1 MLKYKKYSVGHPTRI
16 IDNFKNVSHE
26 KCEGN
31 CPYTNCKGI
40 HLTLPYFGIMKAT
53 FLPPTNLLH
62 PVLPI
67 KFQKDKLKFPLC
79 YTCAEKENKKQCT
92 CTDKERSFTHTY
104 CTPEIEVAIN
114 MGYQIVKIH
123 ELLHW
128 SESEMYDVKNKT
140 GGLFTKYI
148 NTFLKLKQQASGFP
162 SEISTVEQKK
172 DYIDKYLVHE
182 GIMLDGKEIEK
193 NAGLRNLSKLA
204 LNSFYGKFGQRT
216 NMKKTKYVQDI
227 AEFINIFTDQSKIVT
242 DFHIMNNDVLMLE
255 CEEAQKFQKY
265 SMNTNVVIAAF
276 CTSWARIKLWTE
288 MNKLGDRVVYH
299 DTDSII
305 FSVKDCHQYMPPLGK
320 YLGDLTDELSCKE
333 LGCKKVE
340 CEGHWIVEFVSC
352 GPKNYTYR
360 LNSGEV
366 VCKVRG
372 FSLNYRA
379 SQVINF
385 ESMKEALYSW
395 KNNDKKELVTI
406 RTEILRDKKSP
417 KVYNR
422 VVHKHY
428 GVVYDKRIVLDNF
441 TTVPYGYRF

>member
-1 MLKYKKYSVGHPTRI
+1 M
-16 IDNFKNVSHE
+16 
-26 KCEGN
+26 
-31 CPYTNCKGI
+31 
-40 HLTLPYFGIMKAT
+40 TLPYFGIMKAT

-62 PVLPI
+62 PVLPT
-67 KFQKDKLKFPLC
+67 KFHKDKLKFPLC
-79 YTCAEKENKKQCT
+79 YTCPEKENKKQCT
-92 CTDKERSFTHTY
+92 CTDKERPFRYTY
-104 CTPEIEVAIN
+104 CTPEIKVAIN

-123 ELLHW
+123 EVLHW

-193 NAGLRNLSKLA
+193 NPGLRNLSKLA

-227 AEFINIFTDQSKIVT
+227 GEFINIFTDQSKIVT

-255 CEEAQKFQKY
+255 YEETQNFQKY

-276 CTSWARIKLWTE
+276 CTSWVRIKLWTE

-320 YLGDLTDELSCKE
+320 YLGDLTDEL
-333 LGCKKVE
+333 
-340 CEGHWIVEFVSC
+340 
-352 GPKNYTYR
+352 
-360 LNSGEV
+360 
-366 VCKVRG
+366 
-372 FSLNYRA
+372 
-379 SQVINF
+379 
-385 ESMKEALYSW
+385 
-395 KNNDKKELVTI
+395 
-406 RTEILRDKKSP
+406 
-417 KVYNR
+417 
-422 VVHKHY
+422 
-428 GVVYDKRIVLDNF
+428 
-441 TTVPYGYRF
+441 